1 MTLGSLTVA
10 APWVLA
16 ALIALPALW
25 WLLRVTPPAP
35 RRQSF
40 PAVRLLK
47 GLRSD
52 EHVTAHTP
60 WWLLVLRL
68 VVAALVILGLSRPL
82 IDAEG
87 GSSSTAQLIL
97 VIDDGWASAA
107 DWADRMEAAGLLLDR
122 AERED
127 RPVTL
132 ITTAARST
140 EDPASP
146 PEPLSATGARALL
159 QALAPKPW
167 ATDPEAVRTLLAQ
180 SALSPPATVSW
191 IQDGLA
197 APGVRA
203 LAETL
208 EGYGPLTV
216 WHGSDNAMGQGATNG
231 LASLLLSEPRRE
243 GTALRLD
250 IRRPAST
257 GTPGATAWV
266 LARDAQD
273 RLVQRE
279 RFTFDPGASLA
290 QVTLP
295 AEIVSAEGATRL
307 DLALG
312 EAARPLASAG
322 ATVLLDD
329 SWQRRPIGLVLHTD
343 GQGVPLLDPLHY
355 PRRALMPRATP
366 EEGSVLDLVERPLA
380 VILLPDIIPLPPA
393 EEEALDRWIRAGGT
407 LIRFAGPR
415 PDNRTDSLLPVPLRG
430 GDRRLGGAL
439 SWSEPAHLAPFP
451 TDSPFA
457 GLTVPR
463 DVTVA
468 SQVLAD
474 PTADLETHTWARL
487 DDGTPLVTTATRG
500 QGRIVL
506 FHVTSDPRW
515 SNLPLSGVF
524 PRMLDRVVDLAN
536 GIAGTAGRQGASLAP
551 WRVFDGFGRLGP
563 AGPLDH
569 PLTLDAP
576 GGAGGG
582 QGGGQ
587 GGEPQ
592 DGAGLGSPVGPGQP
606 PGLYGDE
613 TSARALNLAPSITDL
628 SPATDW
634 PAMTR
639 LRAINEL
646 GRAIDLMPWFLTL
659 ALVLALLD
667 LALSLM
673 LRGLG
678 PGGQRSPLVR
688 ERTAGAALLLAALAL
703 AQPQSAHAQ
712 DRTSAPDPMEVEAA
726 LDTRLAYV
734 HSPDPGVN
742 RITEAGLAALTEV
755 LSRRTSA
762 ELAPPQG
769 LDLETDD
776 PLVYPVLYWPVVAG
790 APPLSD
796 AARERVNAF
805 MRGGGLLVIDT
816 RDGGDAR
823 AMAEGLDIP
832 PLIQAPQ
839 DHVLTRSFYLLDDF
853 PGRVTGNPTWVAAQ
867 GGDNDGVSPVV
878 IGGNDWAAAWANEP
892 DRGYLFPVSPG
903 GERQREMAYRFG
915 VNLVM
920 YALTGNYKG
929 DQVHLPAILERLT
942 N

>member
-1 MTLGSLTVA
+1 MTLGSLTIA

-35 RRQSF
+35 RRQNF

-60 WWLLVLRL
+60 WWLLLLRL
-68 VVAALVILGLSRPL
+68 AVAALVILGLSRPL

-87 GSSSTAQLIL
+87 GRGSAAQLIL
-97 VIDDGWASAA
+97 VIDDDWASAA
-107 DWADRMEAAGLLLDR
+107 DWAARMDAAGLLLDR

-159 QALAPKPW
+159 QALTPKPW

-180 SALSPPATVSW
+180 STLTPPARVSW

-216 WHGSDNAMGQGATNG
+216 WHGTDSAKGSAP
-231 LASLLLSEPRRE
+231 LLLSEPRRE
-243 GTALRLD
+243 GSALKMD
-250 IRRPAST
+250 VRRPARA
-257 GTPGATAWV
+257 GTPGATAWI

-279 RFTFDPGASLA
+279 RFTFAPGASLA

-329 SWQRRPIGLVLHTD
+329 SWQRRPIGLVLRTD
-343 GQGVPLLDPLHY
+343 SQGVPLLDPLHY
-355 PRRALMPRATP
+355 PRRALMPRTMP
-366 EEGSVLDLVERPLA
+366 EEGSILDLVERPLS

-393 EEEALDRWIRAGGT
+393 EEAALDRWIRAGGT

-451 TDSPFA
+451 ADSPFA

-487 DDGTPLVTTATRG
+487 DDGTPLVTAANRG

-536 GIAGTAGRQGASLAP
+536 GIAGPAGRQGASLAP

-576 GGAGGG
+576 GGTERGGAGGT
-582 QGGGQ
+582 
-587 GGEPQ
+587 Q
-592 DGAGLGSPVGPGQP
+592 DGAGIGSPVGPGQP

-634 PAMTR
+634 PTLTR
-639 LRAINEL
+639 LRALNEL
-646 GRAIDLMPWFLTL
+646 GRAIDLMPWLLTL

-667 LALSLM
+667 LALSLI

-678 PGGQRSPLVR
+678 PGGRRWTLGR
-688 ERTAGAALLLAALAL
+688 GAAGGAAGVGLLLTAFAFG
-703 AQPQSAHAQ
+703 QPQSALAQ
-712 DRTSAPDPMEVEAA
+712 NQTTAPDPMEVEAA

-734 HSPDPGVN
+734 RSPDPGVN
-742 RITEAGLAALTEV
+742 RVTEAGLAALTEV
-755 LSRRTSA
+755 LGRRTSA

-776 PLVYPVLYWPVVAG
+776 PLVYPVLYWPVVAD
-790 APPLSD
+790 APPLSE

-823 AMAEGLDIP
+823 PLAEGLDIP
-832 PLIQAPQ
+832 PLIQTPQ